1 MQIPDALA
9 SLFDDGIIEEVV
21 RPLMSGK
28 EAQVFLVVSQGQVR
42 VAKVYKDAQHRSFKN
57 RAEYTEGRKTR
68 NSRDQRAV
76 DKRSKHGRAQDE
88 AAWKSTEVDMI
99 HRLHAGGVRVPTPY
113 AFIDGVLVMECVV
126 DAYGNPAPR
135 LGDVAYTPE
144 AAQIIYERV
153 MREIVRMLAAGVVHG
168 DLSDFNV
175 LVAGDEPVIIDFPQ
189 SVDTAKNPN
198 ARRLL
203 LRDVDNMHRFLQR
216 HVPRAPRLP
225 YAEEMWE
232 LHESNA
238 LTPDTRLTG
247 RFRPTARRRSG
258 GGDSVFELIQE
269 AERDERKRREAL
281 GLRGGPRPSAPQPSG
296 GAPSPRPG
304 RDARPGQAHAGP
316 RPGPRGQ
323 GQAGPNGSG
332 PGPRRGGSE
341 SPSRGPQAPRGPEVY
356 HRRPSSQEERD
367 ASARRPSPPQPAQE
381 HAPHTSQPRGG
392 RVIDVPPRR
401 PHAAHRPA
409 PGRPSSPAP
418 LPREERG
425 EPARPRERTRSD

>member
-9 SLFDDGIIEEVV
+9 GLLDDGIIEEVV

-28 EAQVFLVVSQGQVR
+28 EAQVFLVVAQGQLR

-57 RAEYTEGRKTR
+57 RAEYTEGRRTR

-126 DAYGNPAPR
+126 DAHGHPAPR
-135 LGDVAYTPE
+135 LGDVSYTPE
-144 AAQIIYERV
+144 AARSVYERV

-189 SVDTAKNPN
+189 SVDTAKNSN

-247 RFRPTARRRSG
+247 RFRPTTRRRG
-258 GGDSVFELIQE
+258 GGDSVFDLIRD
-269 AERDERKRREAL
+269 AERDERKRRDAL

-296 GAPSPRPG
+296 GRPPPRPG
-304 RDARPGQAHAGP
+304 RDARPPQPTGQ
-316 RPGPRGQ
+316 RPGPRG
-323 GQAGPNGSG
+323 PH
-332 PGPRRGGSE
+332 
-341 SPSRGPQAPRGPEVY
+341 APRGPEVY
-356 HRRPSSQEERD
+356 DRRPTSQDERGRP
-367 ASARRPSPPQPAQE
+367 AQRPSPAAQQE
-381 HAPHTSQPRGG
+381 AS
-392 RVIDVPPRR
+392 PPR
-401 PHAAHRPA
+401 A
-409 PGRPSSPAP
+409 RPSSPAP
-418 LPREERG
+418 AAREG
-425 EPARPRERTRSD
+425 ARRRRRRR